1 MATYRIPHRVN
12 KPLLVLF
19 FTLDQFIPI
28 ATAFGLGYTFKAVP
42 EAIIFAVMYFKITSY
57 FAENHPRGYV
67 EHALWYCGV
76 MPLKLGF
83 TVPDPLKRE
92 FMK

>member
-1 MATYRIPHRVN
+1 MSSYRIPYRVN

-28 ATAFGLGYTFKAVP
+28 AIALALGYTFKAVF
-42 EAIIFAVMYFKITSY
+42 EASIFAILYFKITSY
-57 FAENHPRGYV
+57 FGENHPRGYV
-67 EHALWYCGV
+67 EHVLWYWGV

-92 FMK
+92 FIK

>member
-1 MATYRIPHRVN
+1 VKTYKIPHRVN

-19 FTLDQFIPI
+19 LTLDQFVPI
-28 ATAFGLGYTFKAVP
+28 AIAIALGYTFKA
-42 EAIIFAVMYFKITSY
+42 AIESMIFAIMYFKITNY
-57 FAENHPRGYV
+57 FAINHPRGFV
-67 EHALWYCGV
+67 EHVLWYWGV

-92 FMK
+92 FIK